1 MLALDF
7 WAEERDI
14 FESSMLCRNG
24 AGDDSVNVIS
34 SKQLIEGESL
44 EGISGVVVDVSPLY
58 YSNVDGID
66 VAKRDVMLDE
76 IIYVRKLDGIQVA
89 EREMIVADE
98 M

>member
-1 MLALDF
+1 M
-7 WAEERDI
+7 
-14 FESSMLCRNG
+14 
-24 AGDDSVNVIS
+24 GDDSVNVIS
-34 SKQLIEGESL
+34 SKQLFEGEPL
-44 EGISGVVVDVSPLY
+44 DVISGVVIDVGPLY

-66 VAKRDVMLDE
+66 VAKRCVMLDE